1 MTGELLSLP
10 IPVFLPARRRG
21 VGGRSP
27 HALEP
32 GGPRADGALLLPHR
46 RSTSGS
52 SADRWPGD
60 HDAPTDAA
68 VLDFVHS
75 GAPRRQV
82 LKGLPPCA

>member
-10 IPVFLPARRRG
+10 MPASLPARPRG

-32 GGPRADGALLLPHR
+32 GAPRADGAILLPHR
-46 RSTSGS
+46 RSTSRS

-68 VLDFVHS
+68 VLDYVHR
-75 GAPRRQV
+75 GAARRQV
-82 LKGLPPCA
+82 LEGLPPCA

>member
-10 IPVFLPARRRG
+10 IPVSLPARRRG

-46 RSTSGS
+46 RATSRS

-60 HDAPTDAA
+60 HSAPTDAV
-68 VLDFVHS
+68 VLDLVHR
-75 GAPRRQV
+75 GAARRQV
-82 LKGLPPCA
+82 PEGLPPCA